1 VIDELLGEAETKMH
15 QAVEHLQGEF
25 ATVRTGRAN
34 AGILHR
40 VMVDY
45 YGAPTPLQQL
55 ASVSV
60 PEPQLLVIQPYDRSS
75 LNGIERAIQMS
86 SLGLNPSNDGTI
98 IRLSFPPL
106 TEERRRELIKLV
118 RHLAEEGRVAVR
130 NVRRHSKSDMESLQ
144 GEISEDDV
152 RRGEDDLQSMTD
164 RFINKVD
171 ELLEHKEAELLE
183 V

>member
-1 VIDELLGEAETKMH
+1 VIDELLGEAEAKMR

-25 ATVRTGRAN
+25 STVRTGRAN
-34 AGILHR
+34 AAVLHR

-75 LNGIERAIQMS
+75 LTTIERAIQMS
-86 SLGLNPSNDGTI
+86 SLGVNPANDGTV
-98 IRLSFPPL
+98 IRLAFPPL

-118 RHLAEEGRVAVR
+118 HHQAEEGRVAVR
-130 NVRRHSKSDMESLQ
+130 NVRRHSKSDMEALE
-144 GEISEDDV
+144 GEVSEDDV
-152 RRGEDDLQSMTD
+152 RRGEASLQEMTD
-164 RFINKVD
+164 RFIKKVD
-171 ELLEHKEAELLE
+171 ELLQHKEAELLE

>member
-1 VIDELLGEAETKMH
+1 MIDELLGEAEAKMR

-25 ATVRTGRAN
+25 STVRTGRAN
-34 AGILHR
+34 AAVLHR

-75 LNGIERAIQMS
+75 LTTIERAIQMS
-86 SLGLNPSNDGTI
+86 SLGVNPANDGTV
-98 IRLSFPPL
+98 IRLAFPPL

-118 RHLAEEGRVAVR
+118 HHQAEEGRVAVR
-130 NVRRHSKSDMESLQ
+130 NVRRHSKSDMEALE
-144 GEISEDDV
+144 GEVSEDDV
-152 RRGEDDLQSMTD
+152 RRGEASLQEMTD
-164 RFINKVD
+164 RFIKKVD
-171 ELLEHKEAELLE
+171 ELLQHKEAELLE